1 MTDAIIRQMRAAD
14 VAEALDVFAAVA
26 AEGIWL
32 GTEAGF
38 DRHHRREVWLEG
50 LDDPTVRTLVV
61 EDPATSRL
69 VGQGT
74 AHLARYGV
82 AEIGMNLAAGVRG
95 RGLGGHLIDA
105 LIDGARELGAHKA
118 ELQVWPHNEPA
129 LRLYLSRGFVVEG
142 RFRAHYRRSSGQ
154 VWDAILMG
162 LALDADLADG
172 SHGSGLPDA
181 PCLPVSIPVS
191 GPDPGPATGE
201 LVAGPPPSGD
211 PA

>member
-1 MTDAIIRQMRAAD
+1 MAGAIIRAMRAAD

-38 DRHHRREVWLEG
+38 DRHHRRQIWLDG
-50 LDDPTVRTLVV
+50 LSDPAVNTLVV
-61 EDPATSRL
+61 EDGATEQL
-69 VGQGT
+69 LGQGT
-74 AHLARYGV
+74 VHLARYGV
-82 AEIGMNLAAGVRG
+82 AELGMNLAAEARG
-95 RGLGGHLIDA
+95 RGLGGLLLDGLIEA
-105 LIDGARELGAHKA
+105 AREMGAHKA

-142 RFRAHYRRSSGQ
+142 RIRAHYRRASGQ

-162 LALDADLADG
+162 LALDPDLADG

-181 PCLPVSIPVS
+181 PCLPTAIRIT
-191 GPDPGPATGE
+191 DA
-201 LVAGPPPSGD
+201 
-211 PA
+211 